1 MPNNKDPFRNVGENK
16 ICYDYLY
23 LDDYQALSALSSA
36 AGGLQGDSQ
45 VEVTRDR
52 GGSVSLKFSLWGAGF
67 GLNGSGSRAQRR
79 QFTNRQTIHSQMSSL
94 FEKTKPS
101 VAPLEDDGQVSW
113 LKEGYLVKFDGFI
126 CPLPG
131 STLTVISQDSQPF
144 WLDSGFWS
152 RIRAKLSWP
161 SPEKKERRR
170 RRAMIGADR
179 FISLANIVVGSGELG
194 PSVIALELTAEYVM
208 VA

>member
-1 MPNNKDPFRNVGENK
+1 
-16 ICYDYLY
+16 
-23 LDDYQALSALSSA
+23 
-36 AGGLQGDSQ
+36 
-45 VEVTRDR
+45 
-52 GGSVSLKFSLWGAGF
+52 
-67 GLNGSGSRAQRR
+67 
-79 QFTNRQTIHSQMSSL
+79 MSSL

-126 CPLPG
+126 CLLPG